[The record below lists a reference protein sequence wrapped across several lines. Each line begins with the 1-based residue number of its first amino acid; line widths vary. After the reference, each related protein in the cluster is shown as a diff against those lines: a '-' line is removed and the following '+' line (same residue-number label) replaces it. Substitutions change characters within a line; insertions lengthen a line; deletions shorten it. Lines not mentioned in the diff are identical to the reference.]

1 MMFSATFPKDAR
13 SIAKEYM
20 AMDHI
25 RIRVG
30 RAGSAHVNVEQNVSE
45 PH

>member
-13 SIAKEYM
+13 SVAKEYM

-45 PH
+45 SH